1 MGARILSFSAHWSVT
16 TPELD
21 AAFREIAD
29 RPGSPV
35 AAIVVASVPNKGEPV
50 TGYPAAYDF
59 RRIVRAIPIGNDD
72 EISPG
77 TSPAPPGLNLGAPSA
92 CVIGAGRPPAQYRL
106 EQGSSNSTAILA
118 GLLAGIW
125 SSPRYA
131 KFSPD
136 EFLAGVVEGRMST
149 DGAPFKAGLTATLS
163 GRCSVGR
170 RLCPRDGAPL
180 RKRLSSARSAP
191 GSTSM
196 TYIEAPDE
204 QSETSVEKALDRDE
218 SSDFSLVEA
227 VAERSELQNQL
238 YLRYR
243 RPLLQVFHHRRI
255 DRDAADDLL
264 QRTFLQAI
272 KKIRTEGLDDPGN
285 LGGYLYRTACKL
297 ATAYW
302 RGELSHR
309 HENDRE
315 LLTNLKDEA
324 LSLEERLDHEQLAKH
339 VRDLM
344 DHLPVQRDREV
355 LERFY
360 LHEEPRTAIRE
371 SLQLTDMQFNQV
383 LWRARQRFGDI
394 LRKAGLTLGDPN
406 AGQSASAHSTHG

>member
-1 MGARILSFSAHWSVT
+1 
-16 TPELD
+16 
-21 AAFREIAD
+21 
-29 RPGSPV
+29 
-35 AAIVVASVPNKGEPV
+35 
-50 TGYPAAYDF
+50 
-59 RRIVRAIPIGNDD
+59 
-72 EISPG
+72 
-77 TSPAPPGLNLGAPSA
+77 
-92 CVIGAGRPPAQYRL
+92 
-106 EQGSSNSTAILA
+106 
-118 GLLAGIW
+118 
-125 SSPRYA
+125 
-131 KFSPD
+131 
-136 EFLAGVVEGRMST
+136 
-149 DGAPFKAGLTATLS
+149 
-163 GRCSVGR
+163 
-170 RLCPRDGAPL
+170 
-180 RKRLSSARSAP
+180 
-191 GSTSM
+191 M
-196 TYIEAPDE
+196 TYIEAPAADA
-204 QSETSVEKALDRDE
+204 VPGAEKALDRDE
-218 SSDFSLVEA
+218 GGDFSLVEA

-285 LGGYLYRTACKL
+285 LGGSLYRTACKL

-302 RGELSHR
+302 RGELSRR

-360 LHEEPRTAIRE
+360 LHEEPRTSIRE
-371 SLQLTDMQFNQV
+371 SLKLTDMQFNQV

-394 LRKAGLTLGDPN
+394 LRKAGLSLSE
-406 AGQSASAHSTHG
+406 SASAQSTHG

>member
-1 MGARILSFSAHWSVT
+1 
-16 TPELD
+16 
-21 AAFREIAD
+21 
-29 RPGSPV
+29 
-35 AAIVVASVPNKGEPV
+35 
-50 TGYPAAYDF
+50 
-59 RRIVRAIPIGNDD
+59 
-72 EISPG
+72 
-77 TSPAPPGLNLGAPSA
+77 
-92 CVIGAGRPPAQYRL
+92 
-106 EQGSSNSTAILA
+106 
-118 GLLAGIW
+118 
-125 SSPRYA
+125 
-131 KFSPD
+131 
-136 EFLAGVVEGRMST
+136 
-149 DGAPFKAGLTATLS
+149 
-163 GRCSVGR
+163 
-170 RLCPRDGAPL
+170 
-180 RKRLSSARSAP
+180 
-191 GSTSM
+191 M

-204 QSETSVEKALDRDE
+204 QNETSVEKSLERDE
-218 SSDFSLVEA
+218 SSDFLLVEA

-297 ATAYW
+297 ATSYW

-394 LRKAGLTLGDPN
+394 LRKAGLALGERDAATRSP
-406 AGQSASAHSTHG
+406 SAHSTHG

>member
-1 MGARILSFSAHWSVT
+1 
-16 TPELD
+16 
-21 AAFREIAD
+21 
-29 RPGSPV
+29 
-35 AAIVVASVPNKGEPV
+35 
-50 TGYPAAYDF
+50 
-59 RRIVRAIPIGNDD
+59 
-72 EISPG
+72 
-77 TSPAPPGLNLGAPSA
+77 
-92 CVIGAGRPPAQYRL
+92 
-106 EQGSSNSTAILA
+106 
-118 GLLAGIW
+118 
-125 SSPRYA
+125 
-131 KFSPD
+131 
-136 EFLAGVVEGRMST
+136 
-149 DGAPFKAGLTATLS
+149 
-163 GRCSVGR
+163 
-170 RLCPRDGAPL
+170 
-180 RKRLSSARSAP
+180 
-191 GSTSM
+191 M
-196 TYIEAPDE
+196 TYIEATDE
-204 QSETSVEKALDRDE
+204 PRTSTAEKPLERDE
-218 SSDFSLVEA
+218 SSDFSLVAA
-227 VAERSELQNQL
+227 VASRGELQNQL

-272 KKIRTEGLDDPGN
+272 KKIRTEGLEDPGN

-302 RGELSHR
+302 RGELSRR
-309 HENDRE
+309 HENDGE

-394 LRKAGLTLGDPN
+394 LKKAGVALGD
-406 AGQSASAHSTHG
+406 SSSAHSTHG

>member
-1 MGARILSFSAHWSVT
+1 
-16 TPELD
+16 
-21 AAFREIAD
+21 
-29 RPGSPV
+29 
-35 AAIVVASVPNKGEPV
+35 
-50 TGYPAAYDF
+50 
-59 RRIVRAIPIGNDD
+59 
-72 EISPG
+72 
-77 TSPAPPGLNLGAPSA
+77 
-92 CVIGAGRPPAQYRL
+92 
-106 EQGSSNSTAILA
+106 
-118 GLLAGIW
+118 
-125 SSPRYA
+125 
-131 KFSPD
+131 
-136 EFLAGVVEGRMST
+136 
-149 DGAPFKAGLTATLS
+149 
-163 GRCSVGR
+163 
-170 RLCPRDGAPL
+170 
-180 RKRLSSARSAP
+180 
-191 GSTSM
+191 M
-196 TYIEAPDE
+196 TYIEATDE
-204 QSETSVEKALDRDE
+204 RSDTGTEKALERDE

-394 LRKAGLTLGDPN
+394 LRKAGLTLGD
-406 AGQSASAHSTHG
+406 AGAGRSTSAHSTHG

>member
-1 MGARILSFSAHWSVT
+1 
-16 TPELD
+16 
-21 AAFREIAD
+21 
-29 RPGSPV
+29 
-35 AAIVVASVPNKGEPV
+35 
-50 TGYPAAYDF
+50 
-59 RRIVRAIPIGNDD
+59 
-72 EISPG
+72 
-77 TSPAPPGLNLGAPSA
+77 
-92 CVIGAGRPPAQYRL
+92 
-106 EQGSSNSTAILA
+106 
-118 GLLAGIW
+118 
-125 SSPRYA
+125 
-131 KFSPD
+131 
-136 EFLAGVVEGRMST
+136 
-149 DGAPFKAGLTATLS
+149 
-163 GRCSVGR
+163 
-170 RLCPRDGAPL
+170 
-180 RKRLSSARSAP
+180 
-191 GSTSM
+191 M

-204 QSETSVEKALDRDE
+204 RSETSVEKALDRDE
-218 SSDFSLVEA
+218 SSDFLLVEA

-297 ATAYW
+297 ATSYW

-394 LRKAGLTLGDPN
+394 LRKAGLALGDRTAGRGDAGHPDAGRRD
-406 AGQSASAHSTHG
+406 AGQSPSAHSTHG

>member
-1 MGARILSFSAHWSVT
+1 
-16 TPELD
+16 
-21 AAFREIAD
+21 
-29 RPGSPV
+29 
-35 AAIVVASVPNKGEPV
+35 
-50 TGYPAAYDF
+50 
-59 RRIVRAIPIGNDD
+59 
-72 EISPG
+72 
-77 TSPAPPGLNLGAPSA
+77 
-92 CVIGAGRPPAQYRL
+92 
-106 EQGSSNSTAILA
+106 
-118 GLLAGIW
+118 
-125 SSPRYA
+125 
-131 KFSPD
+131 
-136 EFLAGVVEGRMST
+136 
-149 DGAPFKAGLTATLS
+149 
-163 GRCSVGR
+163 
-170 RLCPRDGAPL
+170 
-180 RKRLSSARSAP
+180 
-191 GSTSM
+191 M
-196 TYIEAPDE
+196 TYIEATDE
-204 QSETSVEKALDRDE
+204 RSESSTKALDRDE

-243 RPLLQVFHHRRI
+243 RPLMQVFHHRRI

-394 LRKAGLTLGDPN
+394 LRKAGLALGE
-406 AGQSASAHSTHG
+406 SSSAHSTHG

>member
-1 MGARILSFSAHWSVT
+1 MTRVAIFS
-16 TPELD
+16 L
-21 AAFREIAD
+21 
-29 RPGSPV
+29 PV
-35 AAIVVASVPNKGEPV
+35 A
-50 TGYPAAYDF
+50 
-59 RRIVRAIPIGNDD
+59 
-72 EISPG
+72 
-77 TSPAPPGLNLGAPSA
+77 
-92 CVIGAGRPPAQYRL
+92 
-106 EQGSSNSTAILA
+106 
-118 GLLAGIW
+118 
-125 SSPRYA
+125 
-131 KFSPD
+131 
-136 EFLAGVVEGRMST
+136 
-149 DGAPFKAGLTATLS
+149 
-163 GRCSVGR
+163 
-170 RLCPRDGAPL
+170 
-180 RKRLSSARSAP
+180 
-191 GSTSM
+191 
-196 TYIEAPDE
+196 
-204 QSETSVEKALDRDE
+204 
-218 SSDFSLVEA
+218 A

-243 RPLLQVFHHRRI
+243 RPLLQVFHHYRRI

-324 LSLEERLDHEQLAKH
+324 LSLEERLDHELLAKH

-394 LRKAGLTLGDPN
+394 LRKAGLALGDRSS
-406 AGQSASAHSTHG
+406 SAQSTHG

>member
-1 MGARILSFSAHWSVT
+1 
-16 TPELD
+16 
-21 AAFREIAD
+21 
-29 RPGSPV
+29 
-35 AAIVVASVPNKGEPV
+35 
-50 TGYPAAYDF
+50 
-59 RRIVRAIPIGNDD
+59 
-72 EISPG
+72 
-77 TSPAPPGLNLGAPSA
+77 
-92 CVIGAGRPPAQYRL
+92 
-106 EQGSSNSTAILA
+106 
-118 GLLAGIW
+118 
-125 SSPRYA
+125 
-131 KFSPD
+131 
-136 EFLAGVVEGRMST
+136 
-149 DGAPFKAGLTATLS
+149 
-163 GRCSVGR
+163 
-170 RLCPRDGAPL
+170 
-180 RKRLSSARSAP
+180 
-191 GSTSM
+191 M

-204 QSETSVEKALDRDE
+204 QSETSAAKALDRDE

-394 LRKAGLTLGDPN
+394 LRKAGLTLGE
-406 AGQSASAHSTHG
+406 SSSAHSTHG

>member
-1 MGARILSFSAHWSVT
+1 
-16 TPELD
+16 
-21 AAFREIAD
+21 
-29 RPGSPV
+29 
-35 AAIVVASVPNKGEPV
+35 
-50 TGYPAAYDF
+50 
-59 RRIVRAIPIGNDD
+59 
-72 EISPG
+72 
-77 TSPAPPGLNLGAPSA
+77 
-92 CVIGAGRPPAQYRL
+92 
-106 EQGSSNSTAILA
+106 
-118 GLLAGIW
+118 
-125 SSPRYA
+125 
-131 KFSPD
+131 
-136 EFLAGVVEGRMST
+136 
-149 DGAPFKAGLTATLS
+149 
-163 GRCSVGR
+163 
-170 RLCPRDGAPL
+170 
-180 RKRLSSARSAP
+180 
-191 GSTSM
+191 M
-196 TYIEAPDE
+196 TYIEATDE
-204 QSETSVEKALDRDE
+204 HSEVSAKALDRDE
-218 SSDFSLVEA
+218 GSDFSLVTA

-324 LSLEERLDHEQLAKH
+324 LSLEERLDHELLAKH

-394 LRKAGLTLGDPN
+394 LRKAGLALGDRRDAVSP
-406 AGQSASAHSTHG
+406 SSAHSTHG

>member
-1 MGARILSFSAHWSVT
+1 
-16 TPELD
+16 
-21 AAFREIAD
+21 
-29 RPGSPV
+29 
-35 AAIVVASVPNKGEPV
+35 
-50 TGYPAAYDF
+50 
-59 RRIVRAIPIGNDD
+59 
-72 EISPG
+72 
-77 TSPAPPGLNLGAPSA
+77 
-92 CVIGAGRPPAQYRL
+92 
-106 EQGSSNSTAILA
+106 
-118 GLLAGIW
+118 
-125 SSPRYA
+125 
-131 KFSPD
+131 
-136 EFLAGVVEGRMST
+136 
-149 DGAPFKAGLTATLS
+149 
-163 GRCSVGR
+163 
-170 RLCPRDGAPL
+170 
-180 RKRLSSARSAP
+180 
-191 GSTSM
+191 M

-204 QSETSVEKALDRDE
+204 QSETSAGKALERDE

-406 AGQSASAHSTHG
+406 AGRRDAGQSPSVHSTHG

>member
-1 MGARILSFSAHWSVT
+1 
-16 TPELD
+16 
-21 AAFREIAD
+21 
-29 RPGSPV
+29 
-35 AAIVVASVPNKGEPV
+35 
-50 TGYPAAYDF
+50 
-59 RRIVRAIPIGNDD
+59 
-72 EISPG
+72 
-77 TSPAPPGLNLGAPSA
+77 
-92 CVIGAGRPPAQYRL
+92 
-106 EQGSSNSTAILA
+106 
-118 GLLAGIW
+118 
-125 SSPRYA
+125 
-131 KFSPD
+131 
-136 EFLAGVVEGRMST
+136 
-149 DGAPFKAGLTATLS
+149 
-163 GRCSVGR
+163 
-170 RLCPRDGAPL
+170 
-180 RKRLSSARSAP
+180 
-191 GSTSM
+191 M
-196 TYIEAPDE
+196 TYIEATDE
-204 QSETSVEKALDRDE
+204 SSASAATKALERDE
-218 SSDFSLVEA
+218 SSDFTLVSA

-255 DRDAADDLL
+255 ARDVADDLL

-272 KKIRTEGLDDPGN
+272 KKIRTEGLEDPGN

-302 RGELSHR
+302 RGELSRR

-324 LSLEERLDHEQLAKH
+324 LSLEERLDHEQLAKY

-394 LRKAGLTLGDPN
+394 LKKAGLALSDPN
-406 AGQSASAHSTHG
+406 EGRSSSVHSTHG

>member
-1 MGARILSFSAHWSVT
+1 
-16 TPELD
+16 
-21 AAFREIAD
+21 
-29 RPGSPV
+29 
-35 AAIVVASVPNKGEPV
+35 
-50 TGYPAAYDF
+50 
-59 RRIVRAIPIGNDD
+59 
-72 EISPG
+72 
-77 TSPAPPGLNLGAPSA
+77 
-92 CVIGAGRPPAQYRL
+92 
-106 EQGSSNSTAILA
+106 
-118 GLLAGIW
+118 
-125 SSPRYA
+125 
-131 KFSPD
+131 
-136 EFLAGVVEGRMST
+136 
-149 DGAPFKAGLTATLS
+149 
-163 GRCSVGR
+163 
-170 RLCPRDGAPL
+170 
-180 RKRLSSARSAP
+180 
-191 GSTSM
+191 M

-204 QSETSVEKALDRDE
+204 QSETPVEKALERDE
-218 SSDFSLVEA
+218 SSDFLLVEA

-297 ATAYW
+297 ATSYW

-394 LRKAGLTLGDPN
+394 LRKAGLALGDRT
-406 AGQSASAHSTHG
+406 AGQPPSAHSTHG

>member
-1 MGARILSFSAHWSVT
+1 
-16 TPELD
+16 
-21 AAFREIAD
+21 
-29 RPGSPV
+29 
-35 AAIVVASVPNKGEPV
+35 
-50 TGYPAAYDF
+50 
-59 RRIVRAIPIGNDD
+59 
-72 EISPG
+72 
-77 TSPAPPGLNLGAPSA
+77 
-92 CVIGAGRPPAQYRL
+92 
-106 EQGSSNSTAILA
+106 
-118 GLLAGIW
+118 
-125 SSPRYA
+125 
-131 KFSPD
+131 
-136 EFLAGVVEGRMST
+136 
-149 DGAPFKAGLTATLS
+149 
-163 GRCSVGR
+163 
-170 RLCPRDGAPL
+170 
-180 RKRLSSARSAP
+180 
-191 GSTSM
+191 M

-204 QSETSVEKALDRDE
+204 QSETSATKALDRDE

-394 LRKAGLTLGDPN
+394 LRKAGLTLGE
-406 AGQSASAHSTHG
+406 SSSAHSTHG

>member
-1 MGARILSFSAHWSVT
+1 
-16 TPELD
+16 
-21 AAFREIAD
+21 
-29 RPGSPV
+29 
-35 AAIVVASVPNKGEPV
+35 
-50 TGYPAAYDF
+50 
-59 RRIVRAIPIGNDD
+59 
-72 EISPG
+72 
-77 TSPAPPGLNLGAPSA
+77 
-92 CVIGAGRPPAQYRL
+92 
-106 EQGSSNSTAILA
+106 
-118 GLLAGIW
+118 
-125 SSPRYA
+125 
-131 KFSPD
+131 
-136 EFLAGVVEGRMST
+136 
-149 DGAPFKAGLTATLS
+149 
-163 GRCSVGR
+163 
-170 RLCPRDGAPL
+170 
-180 RKRLSSARSAP
+180 
-191 GSTSM
+191 M

-204 QSETSVEKALDRDE
+204 QSETSAGKALERDE

-394 LRKAGLTLGDPN
+394 LRKAGLTLGE
-406 AGQSASAHSTHG
+406 ASSAHSTHG